1 MTRQEINNRIAEIE
15 KERFALDMK
24 DRWDTA
30 DYLKDDKLRKEWL
43 KLTHHTK
50 AIDEE
55 YKAETPFSFAYH
67 FIVLNVYLFKKL
79 YKYTL
84 NKYTT
89 F

>member
-24 DRWDTA
+24 DRWDTV

-43 KLTHHTK
+43 KLTYHTK

-55 YKAETPFSFAYH
+55 
-67 FIVLNVYLFKKL
+67 
-79 YKYTL
+79 
-84 NKYTT
+84 
-89 F
+89 